1 MKKLIIFTDLDDTL
15 LDHATYSF
23 QAALPALQ
31 LIMEKEIPLVIC
43 SSKTRKEIEYYR
55 DKMGNVHPFVTENGG
70 GIFIP
75 KNYFNFE
82 IQSSNFE
89 VKEDFNY
96 RIIIL
101 GARYSD
107 LKRVIEELR
116 GEAFHVRGFSDMTA
130 EELAQMTNLDIHE
143 AEMSKER
150 DFDEPFVFEGSQE
163 ETAIL
168 IKSINSKGFNVTRG
182 RFFHILGDS
191 DKGNAVSI
199 LIELYEKEFGEILTV
214 ALGDSPNDIPML
226 ERVDYPVIVQK
237 PDGTHDRS
245 INVPR
250 LVRAEGIGPAG
261 WNEAIVRL
269 LSASR
274 LSGQ

>member
-1 MKKLIIFTDLDDTL
+1 
-15 LDHATYSF
+15 
-23 QAALPALQ
+23 
-31 LIMEKEIPLVIC
+31 MEKGIPLVIC

-116 GEAFHVRGFSDMTA
+116 GKAFHVRGFSDMTA
-130 EELAQMTNLDIHE
+130 EELAHMTNLDIHE

-163 ETAIL
+163 ETDIL
-168 IKSINSKGFNVTRG
+168 IRSIKSKGFNVTHG

-199 LIELYEKEFGEILTV
+199 LIDLYEKEFGEILTV